1 MTDVERELAEET
13 AWSTKPPPKLD
24 AIRARSAASSTSTAA
39 SPASLWFTDRG
50 GQEFAHGSR
59 WGSVNVKMSALYRTA
74 DRGTAD
80 GLAAAGPGQTDEV
93 GLYLTDE
100 VFWYRVVDPVASE
113 VGEMVELEDCYWL
126 DVVFVPV
133 KDIRARRL
141 RVVSSVPVQG

>member
-1 MTDVERELAEET
+1 
-13 AWSTKPPPKLD
+13 
-24 AIRARSAASSTSTAA
+24 
-39 SPASLWFTDRG
+39 
-50 GQEFAHGSR
+50 
-59 WGSVNVKMSALYRTA
+59 MSALYRTA

-100 VFWYRVVDPVASE
+100 VFLYRVVDPVASE

-141 RVVSSVPVQG
+141 RVVRPVPVQG